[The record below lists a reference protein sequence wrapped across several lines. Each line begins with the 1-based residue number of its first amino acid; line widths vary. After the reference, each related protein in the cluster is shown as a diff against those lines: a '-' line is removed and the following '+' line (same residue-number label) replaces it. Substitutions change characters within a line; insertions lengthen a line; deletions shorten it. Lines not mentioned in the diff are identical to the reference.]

1 MSILDEWAERHIE
14 KALQQGELSSLK
26 GEGKPLVLDDNSHV
40 PESLRASYHLLK
52 NAGFLPAEM
61 QDRKEALS
69 LAEIL
74 STLSEKNDNNEQLQ
88 KRLTLLE
95 LKLQQ
100 AGMDTQFLHT
110 DYATHINDKL
120 LKPIVEIKDKK
131 KEK

>member
-14 KALQQGELSSLK
+14 NALQKGDLSSLK

-52 NAGFLPAEM
+52 NAGFLPMEI

-74 STLSEKNDNNEQLQ
+74 SSFSNADVEDEQLK

-110 DYATHINDKL
+110 DYATQLTDKL
-120 LKPIVEIKDKK
+120 AKDRKK
-131 KEK
+131 

>member
-14 KALQQGELSSLK
+14 NALQKGELSSLK
-26 GEGKPLVLDDNSHV
+26 GEGKPLILEDNNHV

-52 NAGFLPAEM
+52 NAGFLPPEL

-74 STLSEKNDNNEQLQ
+74 SSLSDTGIEDASLQ

-100 AGMDTQFLHT
+100 AGLDTQFLHA
-110 DYATHINDKL
+110 DYASQLAQKL
-120 LKPIVEIKDKK
+120 TPKNE
-131 KEK
+131 

>member
-14 KALQQGELSSLK
+14 KALKNGELSSLP

-52 NAGFLPAEM
+52 NAGFLPPEM
-61 QDRKEALS
+61 QDRKDALS

-74 STLSEKNDNNEQLQ
+74 SSLSETDIKDEQLQ
-88 KRLTLLE
+88 KKLTLLE

-110 DYATHINDKL
+110 DYATQLTEKL
-120 LKPIVEIKDKK
+120 AAHKDKYR
-131 KEK
+131 

>member
-1 MSILDEWAERHIE
+1 MTILDEWAERHIE
-14 KALQQGELSSLK
+14 QALQKGELSSLK
-26 GEGKPLVLDDNSHV
+26 GEGKPLILDDNSHV

-52 NAGFLPAEM
+52 NAGFIPPEL

-74 STLSEKNDNNEQLQ
+74 SSLDEAGIKDEQLQ

-100 AGMDTQFLHT
+100 AGLDTQFLHA
-110 DYATHINDKL
+110 DYATSLAKKL
-120 LKPIVEIKDKK
+120 APKDK
-131 KEK
+131 

>member
-1 MSILDEWAERHIE
+1 MSILDDWAERHIE
-14 KALQQGELSSLK
+14 KALNKGELSSLK

-52 NAGFLPAEM
+52 NAGFLPPEM

-74 STLSEKNDNNEQLQ
+74 STLSDKDDNNEQLQ
-88 KRLTLLE
+88 KRLVLLE

-100 AGMDTQFLHT
+100 AGMDTQFLHA
-110 DYATHINDKL
+110 DYTTQINEKL
-120 LKPIVEIKDKK
+120 LKSIIEIQN
-131 KEK
+131 ENN

>member
-14 KALQQGELSSLK
+14 KALQKGELSSLK
-26 GEGKPLVLDDNSHV
+26 GEGKPLILEDNSHV

-52 NAGFLPAEM
+52 NAGFLPPEM

-74 STLSEKNDNNEQLQ
+74 STLNEAGIEDGSLQ

-100 AGMDTQFLHT
+100 AGLDTQFLHA
-110 DYATHINDKL
+110 DYATQLTEKL
-120 LKPIVEIKDKK
+120 ANHK
-131 KEK
+131 KEIDQK

>member
-14 KALQQGELSSLK
+14 KALQKGELSSLK
-26 GEGKPLVLDDNSHV
+26 GEGKPLILDDNSHV

-52 NAGFLPAEM
+52 NAGFLPPEM

-74 STLSEKNDNNEQLQ
+74 NGTGTEHESLQ
-88 KRLTLLE
+88 KRLALLE

-100 AGMDTQFLHT
+100 AGLNTQFLHA
-110 DYATHINDKL
+110 DYATQLTEKL
-120 LKPIVEIKDKK
+120 ANHK
-131 KEK
+131 KETDQKE

>member
-14 KALQQGELSSLK
+14 KALKNGELSSLP

-52 NAGFLPAEM
+52 NAGFLPPEM
-61 QDRKEALS
+61 QDRKDALS

-74 STLSEKNDNNEQLQ
+74 SSLSETGIKDEQLQ
-88 KRLTLLE
+88 KKLTLLE

-110 DYATHINDKL
+110 GYATQLTEKL
-120 LKPIVEIKDKK
+120 ATHKDKHK
-131 KEK
+131 

>member
-14 KALQQGELSSLK
+14 KALKNGELSSLP

-52 NAGFLPAEM
+52 NAGFLPPEM
-61 QDRKEALS
+61 QDRKDALS

-74 STLSEKNDNNEQLQ
+74 SSLSETGIKDEQLQ
-88 KRLTLLE
+88 KKLTLLE

-110 DYATHINDKL
+110 DYATQLTEKL
-120 LKPIVEIKDKK
+120 ATHKDKHS
-131 KEK
+131 

>member
-14 KALQQGELSSLK
+14 KALQKGELSSLK
-26 GEGKPLVLDDNSHV
+26 GEGKPLLLDDNHHV

-52 NAGFLPAEM
+52 NAGFLPPEM

-74 STLSEKNDNNEQLQ
+74 STLNETGVENESLQ
-88 KRLTLLE
+88 KRFALLE

-100 AGMDTQFLHT
+100 AGLDTQFLHA
-110 DYATHINDKL
+110 DYATQLTEKL
-120 LKPIVEIKDKK
+120 ANHKK
-131 KEK
+131 NATKK

>member
-14 KALQQGELSSLK
+14 KALQKGELSSLK
-26 GEGKPLVLDDNSHV
+26 GEGQPLILDDNSHV

-52 NAGFLPAEM
+52 NAGFLPPEM

-74 STLSEKNDNNEQLQ
+74 STLNGTGIENESLQ
-88 KRLTLLE
+88 KRLALLE

-100 AGMDTQFLHT
+100 AGLDTQFLHA
-110 DYATHINDKL
+110 DYATQLTEKL
-120 LKPIVEIKDKK
+120 ANHK
-131 KEK
+131 KEIEQK

>member
-14 KALQQGELSSLK
+14 KALKEGELSSLK

-52 NAGFLPAEM
+52 NAGFLPPEI
-61 QDRKEALS
+61 QYRKEALS

-74 STLSEKNDNNEQLQ
+74 SSLSETAIEDEQLQ

-110 DYATHINDKL
+110 DYSILLTEKL
-120 LKPIVEIKDKK
+120 AKHQK
-131 KEK
+131 

>member
-14 KALQQGELSSLK
+14 KALQKGELSSLK

-52 NAGFLPAEM
+52 NAGFLPVEM

-74 STLSEKNDNNEQLQ
+74 STLSDKDEDNEQLQ
-88 KRLTLLE
+88 KRLALLE

-110 DYATHINDKL
+110 DYATQLNEKL
-120 LKPIVEIKDKK
+120 LKPIVKRQDNK
-131 KEK
+131 KE